1 MGLWPERCDIPL
13 WCGPGPELGNRVVNK
28 KLTCDRSSSPLQCL
42 VVVRYFIVLYLF
54 VVSALA
60 LLAQMI
66 LPQIFPALDLV
77 GFGSA
82 LVPLIVIY
90 ASLELGDER
99 APILAA
105 IMGFLLDLA
114 SSPSHKLGTSV
125 LVLFSLSALIVT
137 QASKPESH
145 TWAFRLVFVLV
156 GTFTFCLMSYILV
169 LAETSRWYW
178 PLSVWSK
185 ITFASLLNLLL
196 CPFCFYLVGLPPRL
210 CGWKP
215 NYENEDRSYAR

>member
-1 MGLWPERCDIPL
+1 MRIL
-13 WCGPGPELGNRVVNK
+13 
-28 KLTCDRSSSPLQCL
+28 
-42 VVVRYFIVLYLF
+42 IVLYLF

-66 LPQIFPALDLV
+66 LPAIFPILNVV
-77 GFGSA
+77 GFNSA

-99 APILAA
+99 APVLAA
-105 IMGFLLDLA
+105 VLGLLLDLA
-114 SSPSHKLGTSV
+114 SPPSHKFGASM
-125 LVLFSLSALIVT
+125 LVLFSLSALVVT

-145 TWAFRLVFVLV
+145 TWPFRLIFVLV
-156 GTFTFCLMSYILV
+156 GTFAFFLMSYLLI
-169 LAETSRWYW
+169 LAETARWYW
-178 PLSVWSK
+178 PLAVWSK

-196 CPFCFYLVGLPPRL
+196 CPFFFYLAGLPPRL

-215 NYENEDRSYAR
+215 DYETQDRFYDR